1 MKNKEPNYD
10 DNFKGLGN
18 YNNENLSRED
28 ILYPTMRDKESN
40 YDFFFKGLGNYGNKD
55 IQREDILFP
64 TMKNKKDEGILTG
77 GAASID
83 AVDNTLF
90 SDKALKKTRSFI
102 TKAEDFKA
110 DAYKDQAGKWTIGY
124 GHTGKVDG
132 KEITAGMKITPEKAE
147 ELYRKDFEIYS
158 KTLKYVKVPLTE
170 NEKVALTSFIYNI
183 GGPEFRRSTTYKK
196 LLIGDR
202 KGAADAMLLYN
213 KVTNKKE
220 VNGKIISVK
229 AFSQGLYNRRIKERN
244 LFLTP
249 DEE

>member
-1 MKNKEPNYD
+1 MTIWDESEHPRDNDGKFTYKNGGATSDGSKE
-10 DNFKGLGN
+10 KS
-18 YNNENLSRED
+18 LSRAD
-28 ILYPTMRDKESN
+28 ILYPTMKS
-40 YDFFFKGLGNYGNKD
+40 
-55 IQREDILFP
+55 
-64 TMKNKKDEGILTG
+64 KKSDGIITG

-83 AVDNTLF
+83 TVDNTVF

-132 KEITAGMKITPEKAE
+132 KEIVAGMKITQEKAD

-158 KTLKYVKVPLTE
+158 RTLKHVKVPLTE
-170 NEKVALTSFIYNI
+170 NEKVALTSFIYNVGEPRFLSSSVFSKI
-183 GGPEFRRSTTYKK
+183 NQ
-196 LLIGDR
+196 GDR

-213 KVTNKKE
+213 KVTQKKE

-229 AFSQGLYNRRIKERN
+229 VFSQGLYNRRIKERN